1 MTFRPEL
8 IDELLKDYQCPED
21 LMGEGGIFKQLTKA
35 LVERCLSAELDHH
48 LSTEQA
54 EAEVD
59 SPKNRRN
66 GTSKKTIKGEFGE
79 AEIGIP
85 RDRTGAF
92 EPQLIEKGQTR
103 FTGFDGKILSLYA
116 RGMTTRDIQ
125 GQLQDL
131 YGVNVSH
138 TLVST
143 VTEAVE
149 AERKAWQNR
158 SLDAVYP
165 IVYLDALVVK
175 VRQEGRVI
183 NKAIHLALGVNLAGR
198 KELLGLWMTEH
209 ESSKFWLSV
218 LTELQNRGVKD
229 IFIACVDGLT
239 GFPAAIET
247 VFPKT
252 RVQLCIVHLVRH
264 ALSYVSYKDRK
275 AVAADLKSIY
285 SAATATDAE
294 AALMDFAATWDARY
308 PTISKSWMAHWERII
323 PFFCFPADIRKA
335 IYTTNA
341 IESLNMTLRKVLRNH
356 RSFPTDESAMKV
368 IYLAIA
374 NVSKKWTMPIR
385 DWKSALNR
393 FAIEFEGR
401 FPL

>member
-8 IDELLKDYQCPED
+8 IDELLKDYQCPDD
-21 LMGEGGIFKQLTKA
+21 LMGEEGIVKQLTKA
-35 LVERCLSAELDHH
+35 LIERCLSAELTHH
-48 LSTEQA
+48 LVEEKA
-54 EAEVD
+54 EPEAD
-59 SPKNRRN
+59 RPQNRRN

-85 RDRTGAF
+85 RDRNGAF

-165 IVYLDALVVK
+165 IVYFDALVVK
-175 VRQEGRVI
+175 VRQDGRVI
-183 NKAIHLALGVNLAGR
+183 NKAVHLALGVNLAGR
-198 KELLGLWMTEH
+198 KELLGLWMTEN

-218 LTELQNRGVKD
+218 LTEIVYTQMTKP
-229 IFIACVDGLT
+229 GLFPSKT
-239 GFPAAIET
+239 GGNDVANLHLFLGDYHP
-247 VFPKT
+247 VNQQFN
-252 RVQLCIVHLVRH
+252 QLPL
-264 ALSYVSYKDRK
+264 L
-275 AVAADLKSIY
+275 LKSC
-285 SAATATDAE
+285 
-294 AALMDFAATWDARY
+294 LF
-308 PTISKSWMAHWERII
+308 
-323 PFFCFPADIRKA
+323 
-335 IYTTNA
+335 
-341 IESLNMTLRKVLRNH
+341 
-356 RSFPTDESAMKV
+356 
-368 IYLAIA
+368 
-374 NVSKKWTMPIR
+374 
-385 DWKSALNR
+385 
-393 FAIEFEGR
+393 
-401 FPL
+401 

>member
-8 IDELLKDYQCPED
+8 IDELLKDYRSPED

-48 LSTEQA
+48 LTAEKA
-54 EAEVD
+54 EADVG

-66 GTSKKTIKGEFGE
+66 GASKKTIKGEFGE

-85 RDRTGAF
+85 RDRNGSFA
-92 EPQLIEKGQTR
+92 PHLIEKGQTR

-125 GQLQDL
+125 AQLQDL

-165 IVYLDALVVK
+165 IVYFDALVVK
-175 VRQEGRVI
+175 VRQDGRVI
-183 NKAIHLALGVNLAGR
+183 NKAIHLALGVNLAGH
-198 KELLGLWMTEH
+198 KELLGLWMTEN

-239 GFPAAIET
+239 GFPTAIET
-247 VFPKT
+247 VFPQT
-252 RVQLCIVHLVRH
+252 RVQLCIVHLVRN
-264 ALSYVSYKDRK
+264 ALSYVSYKDRRT
-275 AVAADLKSIY
+275 VAADLKTVY
-285 SAATATDAE
+285 SAATATEAE

-308 PTISKSWMAHWERII
+308 PTISRSWMAHWERII

-374 NVSKKWTMPIR
+374 NISKKWTMPIR

>member
-8 IDELLKDYQCPED
+8 IDELLKDYRSPED

-48 LSTEQA
+48 LTEEKA
-54 EAEVD
+54 EAD
-59 SPKNRRN
+59 IGSPKNRRN

-138 TLVST
+138 SLVST

-175 VRQEGRVI
+175 VRQDGRVI

-198 KELLGLWMTEH
+198 KELLGLWMTQN

-239 GFPAAIET
+239 GFPTAIET
-247 VFPKT
+247 VFPQT
-252 RVQLCIVHLVRH
+252 QVQLCIVHLVRN
-264 ALSYVSYKDRK
+264 ALSYVSYKDRR
-275 AVAADLKSIY
+275 AVAAGLKAIY
-285 SAATATDAE
+285 SAATAPDAE
-294 AALMDFAATWDARY
+294 AALMDFAAAWDTRY
-308 PTISKSWMAHWERII
+308 PTISKSWMAHWEQII

-374 NVSKKWTMPIR
+374 NISKKWTMPIR
-385 DWKSALNR
+385 DWK
-393 FAIEFEGR
+393 GQ
-401 FPL
+401 